1 MGKFNISS
9 MVEVP
14 DSVKNGVRQ
23 IDIESLVPYKSH
35 CFALY
40 KGERLDDMVRSIEKN
55 GIIVPI
61 IVRTIPN
68 SNKFEILSGH
78 NRVYAAGM
86 AGKKNVP
93 AVVKENLSD
102 EEAEIY
108 VIETNLIQRG
118 FKDLKTSEQA
128 FAIAVRYKKLFDQKK
143 IQAISDELKMLEN
156 GKANSRPPVGD
167 ESGKR
172 IETVAAEEYGIG
184 HSTVARLLRINELNS
199 DFKRM
204 VDDGR
209 IKIRPAVE
217 LSFLS
222 AELQTMVYGIIQ
234 ANNIE
239 AVDMKTAKALRD
251 ISESYSEPSAEVI
264 EEALLG
270 KVPNEQP
277 KEKAYK
283 VSVPQA
289 AYTKYLEKVPKKEI
303 GGIIEKALQ
312 MYFESIGQE

>member
-128 FAIAVRYKKLFDQKK
+128 FAVAVRYKKLFDQKK
-143 IQAISDELKMLEN
+143 IQAISDELQMLEN
-156 GKANSRPPVGD
+156 GKANPRPPVGD

-184 HSTVARLLRINELNS
+184 HSTVARLIRINELNP
-199 DFKRM
+199 DFKKM
-204 VDDGR
+204 VDDGK

-222 AELQTMVYGIIQ
+222 AELQTKVYGIIQ
-234 ANNIE
+234 ANSIE
-239 AVDMKTAKALRD
+239 AVFR
-251 ISESYSEPSAEVI
+251 
-264 EEALLG
+264 
-270 KVPNEQP
+270 
-277 KEKAYK
+277 
-283 VSVPQA
+283 
-289 AYTKYLEKVPKKEI
+289 KK
-303 GGIIEKALQ
+303 KQRL
-312 MYFESIGQE
+312 

>member
-61 IVRTIPN
+61 IVKTIPN

-108 VIETNLIQRG
+108 VIETNLI
-118 FKDLKTSEQA
+118 
-128 FAIAVRYKKLFDQKK
+128 
-143 IQAISDELKMLEN
+143 
-156 GKANSRPPVGD
+156 
-167 ESGKR
+167 
-172 IETVAAEEYGIG
+172 
-184 HSTVARLLRINELNS
+184 
-199 DFKRM
+199 
-204 VDDGR
+204 
-209 IKIRPAVE
+209 
-217 LSFLS
+217 
-222 AELQTMVYGIIQ
+222 
-234 ANNIE
+234 
-239 AVDMKTAKALRD
+239 
-251 ISESYSEPSAEVI
+251 
-264 EEALLG
+264 
-270 KVPNEQP
+270 
-277 KEKAYK
+277 
-283 VSVPQA
+283 
-289 AYTKYLEKVPKKEI
+289 
-303 GGIIEKALQ
+303 
-312 MYFESIGQE
+312 